1 MWMFL
6 IFIVIPLID
15 LISFVTGVGCASL
28 LSTWSARQAGPAA
41 TFTEARTAMT
51 QTEAQLATFTRFC
64 VMKPSAGAANGV
76 TMKVIVTPIQSGSAA
91 SFTAPGSIPN
101 TPPTNPANPDDP
113 PRNTT
118 NSVYQYEITAAYDV
132 LPMFNFSATPFL
144 HDVPALGKPVPVRF
158 VTTAAVEHPEGL
170 NQ

>member
-15 LISFVTGVGCASL
+15 LVSFVTGVGCSSL
-28 LSTWSARQAGPAA
+28 LSTWSARQAGPAS
-41 TFTEARTAMT
+41 TFTEAKAAMA
-51 QTEAQLATFTRFC
+51 QTEAQLSTFTRFC
-64 VMKPSAGAANGV
+64 VMKPTAGGATGV
-76 TMKVIVTPIQSGSAA
+76 TMKVIVTPVQSGSAQT
-91 SFTAPGSIPN
+91 FTAPGSIPN
-101 TPPTNPANPDDP
+101 TPPTDP
-113 PRNTT
+113 SDPNTPPLNTT
-118 NSVYQYEITAAYDV
+118 NAVYQYEIVSAYDV